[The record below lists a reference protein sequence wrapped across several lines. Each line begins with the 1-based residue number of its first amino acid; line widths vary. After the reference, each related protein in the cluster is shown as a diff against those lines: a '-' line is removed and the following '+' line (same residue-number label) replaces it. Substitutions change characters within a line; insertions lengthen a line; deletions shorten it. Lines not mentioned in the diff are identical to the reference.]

1 MRDGVVFNEMKGNYS
16 SPDTMLRELSQQSL
30 YPDITYGLDSGGDPK
45 HIPDLTYEQLKAFH
59 ERHYHPSNAK
69 LFFYGDDDP
78 DERLRLLSA
87 RLGEFNRITIDA
99 NVLLQP
105 RFTAPKRLTRTYPGG
120 PAVEQPG
127 ELTKETMLTVNW
139 MLSTKWSTSKAHSP

>member
-1 MRDGVVFNEMKGNYS
+1 VVFNEMKGNYS

-30 YPDITYGLDSGGDPK
+30 YPDVTYGLDSGGDPK
-45 HIPDLTYEQLKAFH
+45 HIPDLTYEQLQAFH

-87 RLGEFNRITIDA
+87 RLREFNRITIDA
-99 NVLLQP
+99 NVLLC
-105 RFTAPKRLTRTYPGG
+105 RA
-120 PAVEQPG
+120 
-127 ELTKETMLTVNW
+127 
-139 MLSTKWSTSKAHSP
+139 SPLRSG